1 MAFVLRAARYVRQAH
16 NLKVA
21 GSNSAPATNRGNVS
35 SSSSNIKIRSYRT
48 IDTLEV
54 KMALYLERYLNLS
67 TQICLASSILE
78 VCV

>member
-1 MAFVLRAARYVRQAH
+1 MAFVLYAERYVRQAH
-16 NLKVA
+16 NLKVV
-21 GSNSAPATNRGNVS
+21 GSNPTPATNQDNIS
-35 SSSSNIKIRSYRT
+35 SSSSDIKIQSYRT
-48 IDTLEV
+48 IDSLRY